1 MKEKDQHV
9 YKSHNKILLLYH
21 LVFPAKY
28 RKKVFDETVDITL
41 KDVCLEISDRYEI
54 DFIEIG
60 NDLVHVHFLVQSVPT
75 LSVTRIV
82 TIIKSITAREIFAK
96 HKEVEEILWGGNLW
110 TSGFYANTVGL
121 YGNQDV
127 IKKYIQNQ
135 RRDMEYTKLYQGKL
149 NLDG

>member
-1 MKEKDQHV
+1 MKEKDQHI
-9 YKSHNKILLLYH
+9 YKSHNKTLLLYH

-28 RKKVFDETVDITL
+28 RKKVFDEEVDKTL
-41 KDVCLEISDRYEI
+41 KDVCLEISDCYEI
-54 DFIEIG
+54 HFIEIG
-60 NDLVHVHFLVQSVPT
+60 NDLDHVHFLVQSVPT

-96 HKEVEEILWGGNLW
+96 HKEVKKILWGGNLW

-121 YGNQDV
+121 YSNQEV

-135 RRDMEYTKLYQGKL
+135 GKDIEYTKLYQGKL
-149 NLDG
+149 NLDE